1 MHLHKI
7 LILKF
12 FALYFVSILN
22 EKISSITVKGIN
34 LNQISFLFHVNVA
47 MFETVAYHLW
57 INFLYFNDFVKKI
70 ISLLCIYFCSIIKSC
85 QYLFLKVFERTLGIF
100 GKFLNQFLFKW
111 QENKSN

>member
-7 LILKF
+7 LCTKF

-47 MFETVAYHLW
+47 MFETLAYHLW
-57 INFLYFNDFVKKI
+57 INFLYFDDFEKNYIALVYI
-70 ISLLCIYFCSIIKSC
+70 
-85 QYLFLKVFERTLGIF
+85 
-100 GKFLNQFLFKW
+100 FLFDYLIM
-111 QENKSN
+111 SISIS

>member
-47 MFETVAYHLW
+47 MFETLAYHLW
-57 INFLYFNDFVKKI
+57 IHFLYFNDFEKNYIALVYI
-70 ISLLCIYFCSIIKSC
+70 
-85 QYLFLKVFERTLGIF
+85 
-100 GKFLNQFLFKW
+100 FLFDY
-111 QENKSN
+111 

>member
-22 EKISSITVKGIN
+22 EKISSITVIGIN
-34 LNQISFLFHVNVA
+34 SNQISFLFHVNVA
-47 MFETVAYHLW
+47 MFETLAYHLW
-57 INFLYFNDFVKKI
+57 INFYILMILKKI

>member
-57 INFLYFNDFVKKI
+57 INFLYFNDFVKKLYRSCVYI
-70 ISLLCIYFCSIIKSC
+70 FVRLLNRVNIYFLK
-85 QYLFLKVFERTLGIF
+85 FLKERLVFLESF
-100 GKFLNQFLFKW
+100 
-111 QENKSN
+111 